1 MPSKRLCLFLNSWT
15 YGGVEEHVALL
26 CEQLP
31 ALGYEPLVVC
41 SDTEALRTW
50 RERLSAL
57 GVPIT
62 LLSEGH
68 SPREKVHFVTEL
80 VRLLRRERIDVLH
93 LQLIYFDG
101 GKLPMLAGSLARVP
115 MVVTHH
121 AAPRGPVPAKQRLL
135 RAPFLFEVKRFI
147 AVSRAN
153 EHSQSTFLRL
163 PSSRMV
169 TIHNGIVVPPALPD
183 RAAARGRLLAEL
195 GLPDDARLVAAIG
208 RLSAQKGFDRLLR
221 AAPAVL
227 RAAPATRFVFV
238 GDGELRGELE
248 GQAKALGIESS
259 VRWLGF
265 RKDVPALLPG
275 FDVLA
280 MPSVFEGLPLVL
292 LEAFAAGLPA
302 VAHAV
307 DGIPEVIDDDVNGFL
322 TRPDATP
329 ELADRLARVLVDR
342 ELAERLSRAARAKA
356 VTEFTVERM
365 ARETAAVY
373 GAVARA

>member
-1 MPSKRLCLFLNSWT
+1 
-15 YGGVEEHVALL
+15 
-26 CEQLP
+26 
-31 ALGYEPLVVC
+31 
-41 SDTEALRTW
+41 
-50 RERLSAL
+50 
-57 GVPIT
+57 
-62 LLSEGH
+62 
-68 SPREKVHFVTEL
+68 
-80 VRLLRRERIDVLH
+80 
-93 LQLIYFDG
+93 
-101 GKLPMLAGSLARVP
+101 

-135 RAPFLFEVKRFI
+135 RAPFLFDVKRFI

-153 EHSQSTFLRL
+153 QHSQSTHLSL
-163 PSSRMV
+163 PRERMT
-169 TIHNGIVVPPALPD
+169 TIHNGIVVPSALPD
-183 RAAARGRLLAEL
+183 REAARARWLAEL
-195 GLPDDARLVAAIG
+195 GVPGDARLVGAAG

-221 AAPAVL
+221 AAPAIL
-227 RAAPATRFVFV
+227 RAAPTARFVFV
-238 GDGELRGELE
+238 GDGELRTELE
-248 GQAKALGIESS
+248 RQAAELG
-259 VRWLGF
+259 VQGNVHWLGF
-265 RKDVPALLPG
+265 RKDVPALLPA

-307 DGIPEVIDDDVNGFL
+307 DGIPEVIDDGVNGFL
-322 TRPDATP
+322 TRPDDTA
-329 ELADRLARVLVDR
+329 ELAERIARVLVDR